1 MDYATARLN
10 MVESQLR
17 TNRVFEP
24 VLIDAFESL
33 PRERF
38 VPEARRGIAYV
49 DEDLPLGGGRYLMEP
64 MVLGRL
70 IQAAAIEPSDSVLD
84 VAGATGYGAAI
95 LARLAASVVLL
106 EPDGSLSQQ
115 AETALDRLQIDNAVV
130 VTGDP
135 AEGYARQAPFEVIV
149 VEGAMAEVPTA
160 LLEQLAEGGRL
171 VAPLLEKPGLCRA
184 VLLRK
189 DGGAVS
195 QRVLFDCATPALPGF
210 ERKEGFVF

>member
-17 TNRVFEP
+17 PNRVFDP
-24 VLIDAFESL
+24 VLIGAFEEL

-38 VPEARRGIAYV
+38 VPESHRGFAYV

-70 IQAAAIEPSDSVLD
+70 IQSAAVEAGDSVLD
-84 VAGATGYGAAI
+84 VAGASGYGAAI

-106 EPDGSLSQQ
+106 EPDGALAAQ
-115 AETALDRLQIDNAVV
+115 AEATLDQLQVDNAVV
-130 VTGDP
+130 AHGD
-135 AEGYARQAPFEVIV
+135 AAAGYPRQAPYEVIV
-149 VEGAMAEVPTA
+149 IEGAVAAVPPA

-171 VAPLLEKPGLCRA
+171 VAPRLDRPGLCRA
-184 VLLRK
+184 VLMRK
-189 DGGAVS
+189 DGGVVS
-195 QRVLFDCATPALPGF
+195 ERVLFDCATPALPGF
-210 ERKEGFVF
+210 EAEQGFVF

>member
-17 TNRVFEP
+17 TNRVVDAP
-24 VLIDAFESL
+24 LIAAFEEL
-33 PRERF
+33 PREQF
-38 VPEARRGIAYV
+38 VPESRRGFAYV

-70 IQAAAIEPSDSVLD
+70 IQAAAIEPGDAVLD

-106 EPDGSLSQQ
+106 EPDGAL
-115 AETALDRLQIDNAVV
+115 AERAEAALEQLRVDNAVV
-130 VTGDP
+130 VVGEP
-135 AEGYARQAPFEVIV
+135 AEGYARQAPYEVIV
-149 VEGAMAEVPTA
+149 VEGAVAELPPA

-171 VAPLLEKPGLCRA
+171 VAPLLEEPGLCRA
-184 VLLRK
+184 VLARK
-189 DGGAVS
+189 DGGMVS
-195 QRVLFDCATPALPGF
+195 RRVLFDCSTPVLPGL
-210 ERKEGFVF
+210 EPRPGFVF

>member
-17 TNRVFEP
+17 TNRVFDAA
-24 VLIDAFESL
+24 LLDAFEAL

-38 VPEARRGIAYV
+38 VPEARRGFAYV

-70 IQAAAIEPSDSVLD
+70 IQAAGIEPADSVLD
-84 VAGATGYGAAI
+84 VAGATGYGTAL

-106 EPDGSLSQQ
+106 EPDGALAQQ
-115 AETALDRLQIDNAVV
+115 AETTLDQLQVDNAVV

-135 AEGYARQAPFEVIV
+135 AQGYARQAPYEAIV
-149 VEGAMAEVPTA
+149 VEAAVAELPAA
-160 LLEQLAEGGRL
+160 LLDQLAEGGRL
-171 VAPLLEKPGLCRA
+171 VAPLLERPGLCRA
-184 VLLRK
+184 VLARK

-195 QRVLFDCATPALPGF
+195 QRVLFDCSTPVLPGF
-210 ERKEGFVF
+210 ERQEGFVF

>member
-17 TNRVFEP
+17 TNRVVDP
-24 VLIDAFESL
+24 ALIAAFEQL

-38 VPEARRGIAYV
+38 APESRRGFAYV
-49 DEDLPLGGGRYLMEP
+49 DEDLPIGGGRFLMEP

-70 IQAAAIEPSDSVLD
+70 IQSAAVEPGDSVLD

-106 EPDGSLSQQ
+106 EPDGALAQQ
-115 AETALDRLQIDNAVV
+115 AEATLDQLQVDNAVV
-130 VTGDP
+130 VTGEV
-135 AEGYARQAPFEVIV
+135 AEGYARQAPYEVIV
-149 VEGAMAEVPTA
+149 VEGALAEVPAA

-171 VAPLLEKPGLCRA
+171 VAPLLERPGLCRA
-184 VLLRK
+184 VLVRK

-195 QRVLFDCATPALPGF
+195 QRVLFDCSTPVLPGF